1 MPIHMD
7 QINNIDAIN
16 QSQLCNG
23 CGTCY
28 SICPRSAI
36 TIKKNTRLGVLTAN
50 IDTNRCTNCG
60 LCREV
65 CHSDE
70 IISRKQLTTIDLIG
84 AYNGIYSGYSM
95 EDALR
100 YRASSGGV
108 VSSLLRHL
116 KTNNI
121 IDGFILIKP
130 STESPLD
137 YSAFISHDIDD
148 ILRYAGTRYFPIPVN
163 MILKE
168 LSNMDGK
175 YVIIGTPCQISALR
189 KYEIRNKSLNEK
201 IFLRISFFCGGVPNR
216 NAYSYYMKVHG
227 IDAQKVRSIYRGI
240 GWPGNNV
247 FELDNGETICIP
259 RRPKTFFAQ
268 VYHTLAFFPIF
279 TQKRCLLCNDRF
291 GAASDISVGDAWLE
305 EYRSDEMGTSL
316 IVSRN
321 PTAKSILSNMQQEKV
336 ISLGEVTK
344 EQLIQSQKIFSD
356 YVGNYPTTCRVLLG
370 RKYFNHHFGTEKPKL
385 NPFWVMKI
393 TLLNL
398 GMKLT
403 HVKRLWPYLF
413 IYGIVFRYGYQW
425 LSLAEQ
431 LRGKVNQHFVVRVR
445 K

>member
-1 MPIHMD
+1 MD
-7 QINNIDAIN
+7 NNIDAIN

-36 TIKKNTRLGVLTAN
+36 TIQKNARLGILTAN
-50 IDTNRCTNCG
+50 IDTNKCTDCG

-65 CHSDE
+65 CHSDD
-70 IISRKQLTTIDLIG
+70 IISGKQRINIDLIG
-84 AYNGIYSGYSM
+84 AYNGIYSGYAM
-95 EDALR
+95 DDALR
-100 YRASSGGV
+100 YRASSGGI
-108 VSSLLRHL
+108 VSSLLRYL
-116 KTNNI
+116 KINNI
-121 IDGFILIKP
+121 IDGFVLIKP
-130 STESPLD
+130 STGSPLD

-168 LSNMDGK
+168 LSQMDGK

-189 KYEIRNKSLNEK
+189 KYEKQDKSISEK

-216 NAYSYYMKVHG
+216 NAYSYYMKAHG
-227 IDAQKVRSIYRGI
+227 IDEQRVHSIYRGL

-247 FELDNGETICIP
+247 FEFDSGETICIS

-268 VYHTLAFFPIF
+268 IYHTLSFFPIF
-279 TQKRCLLCNDRF
+279 AQKRCLLCNDRF
-291 GAASDISVGDAWLE
+291 GVASDISVGDAWLE
-305 EYRSDEMGTSL
+305 EYRSDKMGTSL
-316 IVSRN
+316 IISRSS
-321 PTAKSILSNMQQEKV
+321 TAQKILSTMYCEKV
-336 ISLGEVTK
+336 ILLQKATE
-344 EQLIQSQKIFSD
+344 EQLIQSQQIFSD
-356 YVGNYPTTCRVLLG
+356 YVSNYPTTCRVLLG
-370 RKYFNHHFGTEKPKL
+370 RNYFNRHFGTEKPRL
-385 NPFWVMKI
+385 NPFWGMKI
-393 TLLNL
+393 TFINF

-413 IYGIVFRYGYQW
+413 IYGIIFRYGYQW

-431 LRGKVNQHFVVRVR
+431 LMEKVGRHFVMSAR

>member
-1 MPIHMD
+1 MN
-7 QINNIDAIN
+7 QTKNIDAIN

-28 SICPRSAI
+28 AICPRSAI
-36 TIKKNTRLGVLTAN
+36 TIQKDTRLGILTAN
-50 IDTNRCTNCG
+50 VNTNKCTNCG

-70 IISRKQLTTIDLIG
+70 IISGKQLINIDLIG
-84 AYNGIYSGYSM
+84 VYNGIYSGYSM
-95 EDALR
+95 DNALR
-100 YRASSGGV
+100 YRASSGGI
-108 VSSLLRHL
+108 VSSLLRYL

-121 IDGFILIKP
+121 IDGFVLIKP
-130 STESPLD
+130 NTESPLD
-137 YSAFISHDIDD
+137 YSAFISQDVDD

-189 KYEIRNKSLNEK
+189 KYEKRNKSLSEK
-201 IFLRISFFCGGVPNR
+201 ILLRISFFCGGVPNQ
-216 NAYSYYMKVHG
+216 NAYSYYMKAHG
-227 IDAQKVRSIYRGI
+227 IDSQRVRSIYRGM

-247 FELDNGETICIP
+247 FELDSGETICIP

-268 VYHTLAFFPIF
+268 IYHTLAFFPIF
-279 TQKRCLLCNDRF
+279 AQKRCLLCNDHF
-291 GAASDISVGDAWLE
+291 GTASDISVGDAWLE

-316 IVSRN
+316 IISRS
-321 PTAKSILSNMQQEKV
+321 PTAKNILSNMQQERA
-336 ISLGEVTK
+336 IFLGEVTK

-356 YVGNYPTTCRVLLG
+356 YVSNYPTTCRVLLG
-370 RKYFNHHFGTEKPKL
+370 RKYFNRHFDNEKPRFNL
-385 NPFWVMKI
+385 FWGMKI
-393 TLLNL
+393 TLLNF
-398 GMKLT
+398 GMRLT

-413 IYGIVFRYGYQW
+413 IYGIIFRYGYQW

-431 LRGKVNQHFVVRVR
+431 LRERVGRYFVVSVR
-445 K
+445 R